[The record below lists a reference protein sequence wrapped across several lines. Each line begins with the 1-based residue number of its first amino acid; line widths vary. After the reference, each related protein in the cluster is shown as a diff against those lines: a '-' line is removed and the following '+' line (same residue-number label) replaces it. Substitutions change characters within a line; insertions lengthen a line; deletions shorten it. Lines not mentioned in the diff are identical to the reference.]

1 MTAALFL
8 VTGLALIGWLAGR
21 ARALILARATGE
33 PRGALPHQHGWYVA
47 AWTLAPPLAFLL
59 MWAAL
64 APALAT
70 RAMLAV
76 PTAAALPPG
85 FAREATLAE
94 ARALADGHAS
104 HVFYA
109 AARALAPAYAA
120 ARDRLDGAATLVALL
135 LAAGGGGAAFARLRP
150 GFATRARVERMVAAG
165 LLAASLVAIATT
177 LGILLSLLWE
187 GGRFFALVP
196 VGDFLFGTHW
206 SPQAIEGG
214 DPGAGM
220 GALPLFW
227 GSFFIG
233 AVIAMTVAIPLGLLS
248 AIYLSQYARARTRH
262 WAKPALEVLAGIPT
276 VVYGY
281 LAALTVAPAV
291 RDLGVALGIGA
302 ASSESALAAG
312 LVMGVM
318 IIPLVSSVADDA
330 LSAVPRTLS
339 EASLALGATPSETIR
354 RVLLPAALPGVAG
367 GVLLAVSRA
376 VGETMIVVMA
386 ASSVATISA
395 NPFAPATTV
404 TRQIVDLLTGEA
416 AFESAKTLAAFALG
430 LVLFLLTLALNL
442 VALAAM
448 RRRESARG

>member
-1 MTAALFL
+1 MTTTL
-8 VTGLALIGWLAGR
+8 VVVAGLALIGWLAGR
-21 ARALILARATGE
+21 ARAVALVRTMDR
-33 PRGALPHQHGWYVA
+33 PRGTRPRQHGWYVA

-59 MWAAL
+59 LWAAV

-76 PTAAALPPG
+76 PAAATLPPG
-85 FAREATLAE
+85 FARDATLAE
-94 ARALADGHAS
+94 ARALADGQTSHAF
-104 HVFYA
+104 HTA
-109 AARALAPAYAA
+109 ALALAPAYAA
-120 ARDRLDGAATLVALL
+120 ARDRLDAIAASIALL
-135 LAAGGGGAAFARLRP
+135 LAAAGGGMAFARLRP
-150 GFATRARVERMVAAG
+150 GFAAQARIERMVTMV
-165 LLAASLVAIATT
+165 LLAASLIAVATT

-196 VGDFLFGTHW
+196 AGDFLFGTHW
-206 SPQAIEGG
+206 SPQTIEGE
-214 DPGAGM
+214 DPAAGM

-233 AVIAMTVAIPLGLLS
+233 AIIAMAVAVPLGLMS
-248 AIYLSQYARARTRH
+248 AIYLSHYAHGRTRR

-281 LAALTVAPAV
+281 LAAMTVAPAV

-318 IIPLVSSVADDA
+318 IIPFVSSVADDA
-330 LSAVPRTLS
+330 LSAVPRTLT

-354 RVLLPAALPGVAG
+354 RVLLPTAAPGVAA

-376 VGETMIVVMA
+376 IGETMIVVMA

-416 AFESAKTLAAFALG
+416 TFDSAKTLAAFALG
-430 LVLFLLTLALNL
+430 LVLFLLTLGLNL
-442 VALAAM
+442 VAMAAA
-448 RRRESARG
+448 RRRGRARA